1 VGEFWANLEKSVSA
15 PPKPRRSIFRSPRVL
30 MGILVLLGMIPAALF
45 FLPRAPANEALPAVE
60 SMVPPEGRPRTGI
73 GAATESAPA
82 MPARDGAQAPAA
94 PADPMPSKQQTL
106 GPEPQSRAER
116 YEDVAA
122 PTPIGMSGRI
132 DTASLPDSI
141 VTGRGAAPAARQLA
155 ESQSDSRMAFVP
167 GAPPAPVTTA
177 ALQDTAVR
185 LNGVAAPDA
194 SQADSAKPLALPP
207 ALVGPYSL
215 RLAAAQGDPSAQY
228 EVAVR
233 LAQGK
238 GDTDQD
244 LKEAAQWYQR
254 AATSGFAMAQ
264 FRLGTLFERG
274 VGVTTDSARAQVWYS
289 RAAEQGNVKAMHNLA
304 VLIAAS
310 SKPDYALAARWFT
323 EAAERG
329 LYDSQYNLAML
340 YENGLGV
347 GKDPKT
353 AYKWLLLAAK
363 SNDAESKRRRD
374 AVAATLTP
382 EVRAA
387 VEDATKAW
395 HARRIDPVANDSR
408 LAGQAWKQRASRNG

>member
-1 VGEFWANLEKSVSA
+1 
-15 PPKPRRSIFRSPRVL
+15 

-45 FLPRAPANEALPAVE
+45 FMPRTPADDVYPAAE
-60 SMVPPEGRPRTGI
+60 TMVPPEGTPGTGV
-73 GAATESAPA
+73 GAAESSPA
-82 MPARDGAQAPAA
+82 TPASNGAEAPAA
-94 PADPMPSKQQTL
+94 PANPMPPKQSQQTL
-106 GPEPQSRAER
+106 VPDPQPNGER
-116 YEDVAA
+116 YEDAVA
-122 PTPIGMSGRI
+122 PTPIGMSGRV
-132 DTASLPDSI
+132 DTASIPDSV
-141 VTGRGAAPAARQLA
+141 VTGATAESAARQLA
-155 ESQSDSRMAFVP
+155 EGQSDSRMAFVP
-167 GAPPAPVTTA
+167 GVPPAPVTTA
-177 ALQDTAVR
+177 ALMQDSSVR
-185 LNGVAAPDA
+185 LNGMA
-194 SQADSAKPLALPP
+194 SPNASETDSAKPLALPP

-254 AATSGFAMAQ
+254 SATSGFAMAQ
-264 FRLGTLFERG
+264 FRLGTLYERG
-274 VGVTTDSARAQVWYS
+274 VGVPTDSARAQVWYA

-310 SKPDYALAARWFT
+310 GKPDYATAARWFT

-329 LYDSQYNLAML
+329 LSDSQYNLAML

-347 GKDPKT
+347 AKDAKT
-353 AYKWLLLAAK
+353 AYKWLLLAAR
-363 SNDAESKRRRD
+363 SNDAEAKSRRD

-382 EVRAA
+382 AVRAA

-395 HARRIDPVANDSR
+395 RARPADPVANDSR
-408 LAGQAWKQRASRNG
+408 LAGQAWKRHAGRNG

>member
-1 VGEFWANLEKSVSA
+1 
-15 PPKPRRSIFRSPRVL
+15 
-30 MGILVLLGMIPAALF
+30 
-45 FLPRAPANEALPAVE
+45 
-60 SMVPPEGRPRTGI
+60 
-73 GAATESAPA
+73 
-82 MPARDGAQAPAA
+82 
-94 PADPMPSKQQTL
+94 
-106 GPEPQSRAER
+106 
-116 YEDVAA
+116 
-122 PTPIGMSGRI
+122 
-132 DTASLPDSI
+132 
-141 VTGRGAAPAARQLA
+141 
-155 ESQSDSRMAFVP
+155 
-167 GAPPAPVTTA
+167 VTTA
-177 ALQDTAVR
+177 ALLQDTAVR
-185 LNGVAAPDA
+185 LNGMAAPDA

-264 FRLGTLFERG
+264 FRLGTLYERG
-274 VGVTTDSARAQVWYS
+274 VGVTTDGARAQVWYG

-304 VLIAAS
+304 VLIAAGS
-310 SKPDYALAARWFT
+310 GKPDYAAAARWFT

-329 LYDSQYNLAML
+329 LSDSQYNLAML

-347 GKDPKT
+347 GKDAKT

-363 SNDAESKRRRD
+363 SNDAEAKSRRD

-387 VEDATKAW
+387 IEDATKSW
-395 HARRIDPVANDSR
+395 RPRPIDPVANDSR